1 MMSASN
7 MAFENY
13 PEWYRIEKD
22 TDKIIKK
29 LTTIKELIP
38 YLNNSDEYI
47 RRLSILRI
55 NDLRLKD
62 AVVALKELLDD
73 PLETITNKELAAW
86 TIKVIINH
94 WNTDLFI
101 TNKYLNN
108 YSGKERYE
116 DVCKVNIKDTLPSL
130 RFDFTSS
137 MLNSELSIESND
149 IRSSKDTDFDL
160 PFSVKEWFLQ
170 YSQDILSDLKTLLI
184 KLPFIIFKGL
194 KYGFVFIF
202 GGLLYIFKWLIG
214 LIAKIKQTSKD
225 KHKNTPSE
233 SVETSSSYNTPV
245 ENYKVQNSGP
255 GRSASLHCSTMS
267 PGAGEFQSLRN
278 SFNRN
283 SYEIYHEEKI
293 STKERIS
300 KAFLST
306 AYILCAPV
314 RFVIQHKKFAFIG
327 LIVIYCFL
335 CFFPYGKA
343 LTYKY
348 TGLDL
353 MDEQAKAFNTARGVV
368 VYVWDEINEILNVTS
383 PQAAD
388 AQTIVETTTQPEKI
402 TASKYVITA
411 KTGLNLREK
420 PDTSSKKLLQLPF
433 ESIVTKEA
441 EDGIWYKITTTDG
454 VTGWV
459 SSKYLEEF
467 RGE

>member
-1 MMSASN
+1 
-7 MAFENY
+7 MAIDNY

-22 TDKIIKK
+22 TEKIIKK

-55 NDLRLKD
+55 NDIRLKD
-62 AVVALKELLDD
+62 SVVALKELLDD
-73 PLETITNKELAAW
+73 PLETIANKELAAW

-116 DVCKVNIKDTLPSL
+116 DICKVNIKDTLPSL

-137 MLNSELSIESND
+137 MLNSELNIENND
-149 IRSSKDTDFDL
+149 IRSSKDIDFDL

-170 YSQDILSDLKTLLI
+170 YSQDILSDLKALLV
-184 KLPFIIFKGL
+184 KLPFLMFKGL
-194 KYGFVFIF
+194 KYVVVFIF
-202 GGLLYIFKWLIG
+202 GGLFYIFKRIFG
-214 LIAKIKQTSKD
+214 LIAKIKQTSKE

-233 SVETSSSYNTPV
+233 SIETCNSSNSPV
-245 ENYKVQNSGP
+245 QNYKVRNP
-255 GRSASLHCSTMS
+255 EPDRSATLNYSTMR
-267 PGAGEFQSLRN
+267 PGTGEFQSLRD
-278 SFNRN
+278 SFNRS
-283 SYEIYHEEKI
+283 SYENFYEEKI
-293 STKERIS
+293 SARDRVRNT
-300 KAFLST
+300 FLSA
-306 AYILCAPV
+306 AYILCTPI

-327 LIVIYCFL
+327 LFVIYCFL

-353 MDEQAKAFNTARGVV
+353 MDEQVKAFYTVKGVV
-368 VYVWDEINEILNVTS
+368 AYVWDEITEILNVSTS
-383 PQAAD
+383 PQTAA
-388 AQTIVETTTQPEKI
+388 AQTDVETIIEPDEI
-402 TASKYVITA
+402 TDAKYVITA

-441 EDGIWYKITTTDG
+441 EDGIWYKITTDDG
-454 VTGWV
+454 ISGWV
-459 SSKYLEEF
+459 SSKYLKEF
-467 RGE
+467 RGD

>member
-1 MMSASN
+1 

-13 PEWYRIEKD
+13 PEWYRVEKD
-22 TDKIIKK
+22 TEKIIKK

-62 AVVALKELLDD
+62 SVVALKELLDD
-73 PLETITNKELAAW
+73 PLEITANKELAAW

-116 DVCKVNIKDTLPSL
+116 DICKVNIKDTLPSL

-149 IRSSKDTDFDL
+149 IRSSKEIDFDL

-170 YSQDILSDLKTLLI
+170 YSQDILSDLKALLI
-184 KLPFIIFKGL
+184 KLPFLMIKGL
-194 KYGFVFIF
+194 KYIAVFIF
-202 GGLLYIFKWLIG
+202 GGFAYIIKRLVALISK
-214 LIAKIKQTSKD
+214 LNRNAKEKHENSTSE
-225 KHKNTPSE
+225 NT
-233 SVETSSSYNTPV
+233 ETQDLNITSAQ
-245 ENYKVQNSGP
+245 NYKARNPGS
-255 GRSASLHCSTMS
+255 GRSAALHYSAMR
-267 PGAGEFQSLRN
+267 PGAGEFQSLRD
-278 SFNRN
+278 SFNRTPYGN
-283 SYEIYHEEKI
+283 PYEEKI
-293 STKERIS
+293 STKEHI
-300 KAFLST
+300 KNAFLSA
-306 AYILCAPV
+306 AYILCAPI
-314 RFVIQHKKFAFIG
+314 RFIIQHKKLTIIGIFI
-327 LIVIYCFL
+327 IYCFL

-353 MDEQAKAFNTARGVV
+353 MDEQAKAFYTAKGVV
-368 VYVWDEINEILNVTS
+368 AYVWDEINEILNVS
-383 PQAAD
+383 AAPQPVA
-388 AQTIVETTTQPEKI
+388 AQTDVETI
-402 TASKYVITA
+402 TDPGEIVASKYIITA

-420 PDTSSKKLLQLPF
+420 PDTTSKKLLQLPF
-433 ESIVTKEA
+433 ESIVIKEA
-441 EDGIWYKITTTDG
+441 EDGSWYKITTTDG
-454 VTGWV
+454 VSGWV
-459 SSKYLEEF
+459 SSKYLKEF